1 MGIERSSSDDK
12 EPKIKTEY
20 KDITKKKKEKERDR
34 NDKDDL
40 HQKKK
45 ELESQIHLAKR
56 IAEKEKHEKRR
67 SLESS
72 DDSDYRNKSRGREHN
87 RYGDHNISKES
98 KEKTAYPD
106 YREKMLAKRREDA
119 RQAAREKRS
128 AMILHQKKVE
138 QAKDEV
144 YDQLV
149 KGGGTTYTSSD
160 KMRKLKKGE
169 HYEDAQREF
178 LENEIRIRERRE
190 KYAAASN
197 TNNRRVDFSNR
208 GGAADFVDSRYHFAG
223 RERSR
228 NIQHY
233 EQDYSHEKRQ
243 PRYNYEKR

>member
-1 MGIERSSSDDK
+1 
-12 EPKIKTEY
+12 
-20 KDITKKKKEKERDR
+20 
-34 NDKDDL
+34 
-40 HQKKK
+40 
-45 ELESQIHLAKR
+45 
-56 IAEKEKHEKRR
+56 
-67 SLESS
+67 
-72 DDSDYRNKSRGREHN
+72 
-87 RYGDHNISKES
+87 
-98 KEKTAYPD
+98 
-106 YREKMLAKRREDA
+106 MLAKRREDA

-223 RERSR
+223 RYDSV
-228 NIQHY
+228 
-233 EQDYSHEKRQ
+233 KG
-243 PRYNYEKR
+243 